1 MNNDKKT
8 AKNRVRATSAPPMV
22 KISQHG
28 LYTPKTAKTVVSQK
42 LVKSQCFRRKYM
54 HIVQCFHRIYI
65 VLYSLDGQCCYK
77 LKILNPL
84 TISQ

>member
-54 HIVQCFHRIYI
+54 YIVQCFHRIYI
-65 VLYSLDGQCCYK
+65 VFTVW
-77 LKILNPL
+77 
-84 TISQ
+84 TINAATNWKYRHIDY